1 MNIPVINSQVVVTV
15 RFRDINYFADKP
27 YKLLTLTGKVVKSQ
41 KWVKADS
48 FSLETTDKEYP
59 VKIIPA
65 SWVTDIKI
73 ISGKVDTV
81 NEYIV
86 MGSKG
91 DKYIVRMVYNVLQCS
106 CTGYKYHGKCKH
118 ADQIQKEL
126 K

>member
-91 DKYIVRMVYNVLQCS
+91 DKYIVTKGAKQYS
-106 CTGYKYHGKCKH
+106 CTCVGFKFSAKCKH
-118 ADQIQKEL
+118 IQSIKDKL
-126 K
+126 